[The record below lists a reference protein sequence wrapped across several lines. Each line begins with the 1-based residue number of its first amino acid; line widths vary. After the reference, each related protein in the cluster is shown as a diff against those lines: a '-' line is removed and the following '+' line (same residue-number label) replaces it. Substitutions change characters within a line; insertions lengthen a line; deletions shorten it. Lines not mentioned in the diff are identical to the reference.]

1 MGDVVSVRREGSV
14 AVVTIDSP
22 PVNAMSQAMR
32 QGLLNAFKSL
42 SAQSDV
48 GAVLLTCAGRTF
60 VSGADLKEFDI
71 GVGEPSYHEVFGLI
85 ENFPRPVI
93 AALFGTAMGAGVE
106 IALACHYRVAAPEA
120 KLGLPEITLGIIPG
134 AGGTQRLPR
143 LIGAKAALDMILSAA
158 PIDAKKANE
167 LGIVDE
173 VITGDLVAGALA
185 YAQKLV
191 ASGAKPRPTAARTVD
206 TAGFDDAYVKTAL
219 SGAAKKFR
227 GQQAPKWAAD
237 AITIATQRALPEG
250 IKGEREISLAA
261 EKSLESQAL
270 RHLFFAEREVAR
282 IPGLPDSVKP
292 KDIKSVAII
301 GAGTMGRGIAICFAD
316 AGIPVQIVDNSQ
328 EAVSRG
334 LDAIRKTYDSSLA
347 KGRVTAAQVE
357 QRVGLIKGGS
367 DINVVSG
374 ADLVVEAAFESME
387 VKKDLFTKFDTLCQP
402 GAILATNTSTL
413 DINAIAAITRRPEA
427 VIGLHFFSP
436 ANVMRLLEIVRG
448 AKTSPETLAT
458 AVALAKKLRKVGV
471 VVGVCYGFVGNR
483 MMLEG
488 YVREADQLL
497 LEGATPQ
504 QIDRVVEGFGFA
516 MGPCTMNDMAG
527 NDIALK
533 ARELPGVR
541 DGKPRPYHEVIDTL
555 ARANQLGQKTGAG
568 FYRYEAG
575 NRTPLHNP
583 ATDEVIEKLAKELNI
598 TRRQI
603 SDEEVE
609 ARCVY
614 PLINEGARILEE
626 GIAYR
631 SGDIDVIWTT
641 GYGFPRFRGGPMFYA
656 DSVGLKKVYE
666 RMVELH
672 KQHGHYWKPAALL
685 EKLAKSGGK
694 FADFGK

>member
-1 MGDVVSVRREGSV
+1 MGEVVSVRREGPV

-22 PVNAMSQAMR
+22 PVNAMSQTMR
-32 QGLLNAFKSL
+32 QGLLSAFKSL
-42 SAQSDV
+42 ASQADV
-48 GAVLLTCAGRTF
+48 GAVLITCAGRTF
-60 VSGADLKEFDI
+60 VSGADLREFDT
-71 GVGEPSYHEVFGLI
+71 GVGDPSYHEVFGFI
-85 ENFPRPVI
+85 EGFSRPVV

-143 LIGAKAALDMILSAA
+143 LIGAKPSLDMILSAA
-158 PIDAKKANE
+158 PIDAKKAHE

-173 VITGDLVAGALA
+173 VISGDLIAGALA
-185 YAQKLV
+185 YTRRLI
-191 ASGAKPRPTAARTVD
+191 STGAKPRPTAARTVD
-206 TAGFDDAYVKTAL
+206 TAGFDDAYVKAAL
-219 SGAAKKFR
+219 VGAAKKFR
-227 GQQAPKWAAD
+227 GQQAPKWVAD
-237 AITIATQRALPEG
+237 AVTIATQRPLAEG

-282 IPGLPDSVKP
+282 IPGLPESVRP
-292 KDIKSVAII
+292 QDIKSVAVI

-316 AGIPVQIVDNSQ
+316 AGITVQLVDNSAD
-328 EAVSRG
+328 AVARG
-334 LDAIRKTYDSSLA
+334 LDAIRKTYDSSVA

-357 QRVGLIKGGS
+357 QRLDLIKGGRDVS
-367 DINVVSG
+367 VVSSV
-374 ADLVVEAAFESME
+374 DLVVEAAFESME
-387 VKKDLFTKFDTLCQP
+387 VKQDLFSKFDAMCRSGT
-402 GAILATNTSTL
+402 ILATNTSTL
-413 DINAIAAITRRPEA
+413 DINAIAAITRRPES

-448 AKTSPETLAT
+448 DKTSPETLAT
-458 AVALAKKLRKVGV
+458 AVALAKKLKKVGV

-504 QIDRVVEGFGFA
+504 QIDRVIEGFGFA

-533 ARELPGVR
+533 AREAPGVR
-541 DGKPRPYHEVIDTL
+541 DGKPRPYNEVIDTL
-555 ARANQLGQKTGAG
+555 ARENLLGQKTGAG

-583 ATDEVIEKLAKELNI
+583 ATDAVIERLAKELNI
-598 TRRQI
+598 KRRPI

-609 ARCVY
+609 VRCVY

-656 DSVGLKKVYE
+656 DSLGLKSVYE
-666 RMVELH
+666 RIRELH
-672 KQHGHYWKPAALL
+672 QQHGHYWKPAALL
-685 EKLAKSGGK
+685 EKLAASGGR
-694 FADFGK
+694 FDQFGK

>member
-1 MGDVVSVRREGSV
+1 MGEVVSVRREGPV
-14 AVVTIDSP
+14 AVITIDSP
-22 PVNAMSQAMR
+22 PVNAMSQTMR

-42 SAQSDV
+42 ASQADV
-48 GAVLLTCAGRTF
+48 GAVLITCAGRTF
-60 VSGADLKEFDI
+60 VSGADLKEFDT
-71 GVGEPSYHEVFGLI
+71 GVGDPSYHEVFGFI
-85 ENFPRPVI
+85 EGFSRPVV

-158 PIDAKKANE
+158 PIDAKKAHE

-173 VITGDLVAGALA
+173 IISGDLVAGAVA
-185 YAQKLV
+185 YTQKLLS
-191 ASGAKPRPTAARTVD
+191 SGATPRPTAARTVD
-206 TAGFDDAYVKTAL
+206 VAGFDDVYVKASL
-219 SGAAKKFR
+219 AGAAKKWR
-227 GQQAPKWAAD
+227 GQQAPKWVAD
-237 AITIATQRALPEG
+237 AVTIATQRPLSEG

-270 RHLFFAEREVAR
+270 RHLFFAEREIAR
-282 IPGLPDSVKP
+282 IPGLPESVKP

-316 AGIPVQIVDNSQ
+316 AGVSVQLVDNSS
-328 EAVSRG
+328 EAVARG

-357 QRVGLIKGGS
+357 QRLALINGGS
-367 DINVVSG
+367 DIGVVSG
-374 ADLVVEAAFESME
+374 VDLVVEAAFESME
-387 VKKDLFTKFDTLCQP
+387 VKKDLFSKFGALCGP
-402 GAILATNTSTL
+402 NAILATNTSTL
-413 DINAIAAITRRPEA
+413 DINAIAAITRRPES

-458 AVALAKKLRKVGV
+458 AVALAKKLKKVGV

-504 QIDRVVEGFGFA
+504 QIDRVIEGFGFA

-533 ARELPGVR
+533 AREAPGVR
-541 DGKPRPYHEVIDTL
+541 DGKPRPYNEVIDTL
-555 ARANQLGQKTGAG
+555 ARENLLGQKTGAG

-583 ATDEVIEKLAKELNI
+583 ATDAVIERLAKELNI
-598 TRRQI
+598 KRRQI

-609 ARCVY
+609 VRCVY

-656 DSVGLKKVYE
+656 DSLGLKNVYE
-666 RMVELH
+666 RIRDLH
-672 KQHGHYWKPAALL
+672 NQHGHYWKPAALL
-685 EKLAKSGGK
+685 EKLAASGGR
-694 FADFGK
+694 FDEFGK